1 MLGCRCG
8 IIFYFAAKATAK
20 ATATA
25 AEDDGE
31 EIVETSARSD
41 CDSTLGSSCN

>member
-8 IIFYFAAKATAK
+8 IIFYFAAK